1 MASTLSLALLILLC
15 TYWILRLPIS
25 PAICPILP
33 GSISNIP
40 MITILSG
47 MSQPMHI
54 SSFVKG
60 GSPLHQCCSS
70 GFQVGIEQVFGTQI
84 TQW

>member
-1 MASTLSLALLILLC
+1 MASKLSLALLILLC
-15 TYWILRLPIS
+15 TYWILQLQSS
-25 PAICPILP
+25 PAICPTLP
-33 GSISNIP
+33 GSIP
-40 MITILSG
+40 MITTLSR
-47 MSQPMHI
+47 MSHPMHI

-70 GFQVGIEQVFGTQI
+70 GFQVNIEQAFGTQV

>member
-1 MASTLSLALLILLC
+1 MANTLSPALLILLC
-15 TYWILRLPIS
+15 TSWILRLQSS
-25 PAICPILP
+25 PAICPTLP

-47 MSQPMHI
+47 TSQPMHT

-60 GSPLHQCCSS
+60 GSPLHQCSSS
-70 GFQVGIEQVFGTQI
+70 GFQVDIEQDFGTPI

>member
-1 MASTLSLALLILLC
+1 MASKLSLALLILLC
-15 TYWILRLPIS
+15 TYWILRLQIS
-25 PAICPILP
+25 PAICPTLP
-33 GSISNIP
+33 GSISNILTFYAYP
-40 MITILSG
+40 NV
-47 MSQPMHI
+47 PANAH